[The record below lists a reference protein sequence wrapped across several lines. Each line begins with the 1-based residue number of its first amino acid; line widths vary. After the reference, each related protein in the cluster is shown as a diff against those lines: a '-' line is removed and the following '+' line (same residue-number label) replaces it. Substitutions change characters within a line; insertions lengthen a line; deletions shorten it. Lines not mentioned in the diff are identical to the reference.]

1 MSTTEEN
8 PNQIR
13 LLEIYGTITIA
24 TVLLG
29 GLALIYIIHV
39 IKVQRKQKEKLKLR
53 KRQLIRINNTD
64 QLLYGPNLL
73 DIQQT
78 GIF

>member
-1 MSTTEEN
+1 MSTIDS
-8 PNQIR
+8 NQIR
-13 LLEIYGTITIA
+13 LLKIYGTITIA

-39 IKVQRKQKEKLKLR
+39 IKVQRKQKEKLR
-53 KRQLIRINNTD
+53 KRPIGINDTD
-64 QLLYGPNLL
+64 QLLYGPNLP
-73 DIQQT
+73 DIKNT